1 MIEDGNLVQGIR
13 LAPPMPICEVCD
25 RRNDWDDDHPSSW
38 CEAFPGGIP
47 TEIDEGQFDH
57 RQPFPGDNG
66 VRFRLKKGK
75 ADALDSWSERK
86 ESRDAGP
93 NTFLLTWNPARW
105 EWPEGVYDQIV
116 SATGQGERPSGS
128 WSVERRNTGIKW
140 GDRAFLVRLH
150 DERGIVASGHF
161 TSEIFEDEHYADPE
175 RMANY
180 AVVEWDCMVNTPDRL
195 TVEELKA
202 QVPQVSWNHLMGSG
216 IKVETDAAMVLARLW
231 SGQVELGPHESPE
244 EVDPDSKFDEGAVT
258 TVLVNRYERDPKARA
273 ACLDHWGVKCV
284 ACGMDFAERYG
295 DLGSGFI
302 HVHHLRPLKGLKSS
316 YRVDPIKDL
325 VPVCPNCHAMIH
337 RQTPPLTPK
346 ELRAQLWIGSLV
358 LFMGD

>member
-1 MIEDGNLVQGIR
+1 MMDDDNLVQESR
-13 LAPPMPICEVCD
+13 LMPPMPICGVCD
-25 RRNDWDDDHPSSW
+25 RRNDSDDDHPSSW
-38 CEAFPGGIP
+38 CAAFPGGIP
-47 TEIDEGQFDH
+47 TEIQEGQFDH

-66 VRFRLKKGK
+66 VRFRLKKGQ
-75 ADALDSWSERK
+75 ADALGSWSESK
-86 ESRDAGP
+86 EWRDEGT
-93 NTFLLTWNPARW
+93 NTFLLTWNPTRW
-105 EWPEGVYDQIV
+105 EWPEGEYDRIV
-116 SATGQGERPSGS
+116 SATGQGERLADSWNVGS
-128 WSVERRNTGIKW
+128 RTTGIKR

-150 DERGIVASGHF
+150 NERGIVASGRF
-161 TSEIFEDEHYADPE
+161 TSEIFEGEHYADPE

-180 AVVEWDCMVNTPDRL
+180 AVVEWDRMVNTPDRL

-202 QVPQVSWNHLMGSG
+202 QVPQVSWNHLLGSG

-244 EVDPDSKFDEGAVT
+244 EVDPDSTFDEGAVT

-284 ACGMDFAERYG
+284 TCGMDFAEQYG

-302 HVHHLRPLKGLKSS
+302 HVHHLRPLGTLKSS
-316 YRVDPIKDL
+316 YRLDPIKDL

-346 ELRAQLWIGSLV
+346 KLRAQLRHASFRFII
-358 LFMGD
+358 DI